1 MTIWYGDADTIHRS
15 IELVDGLSMDQ
26 ATLRA
31 HVNRRAGEHFVIVDQ
46 CGEVVASYDP
56 NEE

>member
-1 MTIWYGDADTIHRS
+1 MTIWYGDADTLHRS
-15 IELVDGLSMDQ
+15 IELADGLNMDQ

-31 HVNRRAGEHFVIVDQ
+31 HVNRRAGEHFVIVNDE
-46 CGEVVASYDP
+46 GEVLASYDP